1 MADVDLTVS
10 SNIPRR
16 TNWGAA
22 WAGVFIFAA
31 IWATFEMLG
40 VAILGTNSINNSG
53 INAGTAIWTIVLTL
67 IAMYV
72 AGRETGRLAQTVER
86 IDAVM
91 HGMMMFGLSVVSMLV
106 IAELGTGMSSG
117 GLNPYLLNLSPA
129 MRWTIFASLI
139 LGWLAAMLGASANAG
154 RRVMKPVD
162 NVRDIRPAA

>member
-1 MADVDLTVS
+1 MADVDVTVN

-40 VAILGTNSINNSG
+40 IAILGTNSVSSSG
-53 INAGTAIWTIVLTL
+53 VNAGTAIWTVVLTL

-72 AGRETGRLAQTVER
+72 AGRETGRLAQAIEK
-86 IDAVM
+86 IDAVV
-91 HGMMMFGLSVVSMLV
+91 HGMMMFGLSVVAMLV
-106 IAELGTGMSSG
+106 LAELGAGMSGG
-117 GLNPYLLNLSPA
+117 GLNPYVLNLSPA

-139 LGWLAAMLGASANAG
+139 LGWLGAMFGASANAG
-154 RRVMKPVD
+154 TRVMRPVD